1 MFWQKGHLKI
11 HLNKNTK
18 SLKKRKI
25 VRNLQ
30 IIYLKVC
37 LVFPVAFLTW
47 YENIH
52 GKVHFQRLSRILFW
66 QKQKETIWIM
76 AVSRTWKIL
85 FWISISPKLCPCF
98 NFCLQQICICVGWS
112 ACTKKS
118 LIHAIKYNQIPSK
131 YHQIPFVCNCPCK
144 KTSPNLKQYVDLFQF
159 SFSSFSLIPILR
171 ILILSANNRFNVL
184 EAARPRHLGKPFDEH
199 QFVLHRKKIIEKQL
213 ENMTLYL
220 SMKIKSNKNNEKI
233 NKI

>member
-1 MFWQKGHLKI
+1 MFWQKGYI
-11 HLNKNTK
+11 WK
-18 SLKKRKI
+18 SIWIKTPNHWKRKI

-30 IIYLKVC
+30 ILYLRVC

-118 LIHAIKYNQIPSK
+118 LTHAIKYNQIPPKS
-131 YHQIPFVCNCPCK
+131 YQIQLVCNCACHK
-144 KTSPNLKQYVDLFQF
+144 KSFARSGAMWTCSSYILFLPF
-159 SFSSFSLIPILR
+159 IDSDSLD
-171 ILILSANNRFNVL
+171 SDHFC
-184 EAARPRHLGKPFDEH
+184 
-199 QFVLHRKKIIEKQL
+199 
-213 ENMTLYL
+213 
-220 SMKIKSNKNNEKI
+220 
-233 NKI
+233 